1 MTFTYFQPVIY
12 SFIWKHI
19 RWNKFPAACSKFR
32 AVPSGIWLVGGRG
45 LNLKKEGPPPIP
57 GPPLA
62 TGGGGGGR
70 STVCFKNKTSTNCF
84 QTLVL
89 RKGDLNLVFQTFF
102 DFDLDFPENSLIFTR
117 SSTPAFQG
125 PLSASWVPS
134 SSGPE
139 EISARWLLVQ
149 N

>member
-32 AVPSGIWLVGGRG
+32 AVPSGIWL
-45 LNLKKEGPPPIP
+45 
-57 GPPLA
+57 
-62 TGGGGGGR
+62 GGGGGAEFKKLAPLPFRCPPWRRRGVGGR
-70 STVCFKNKTSTNCF
+70 STFCFKNKTFPNCF

-89 RKGDLNLVFQTFF
+89 RKGDLNLVFQTSF